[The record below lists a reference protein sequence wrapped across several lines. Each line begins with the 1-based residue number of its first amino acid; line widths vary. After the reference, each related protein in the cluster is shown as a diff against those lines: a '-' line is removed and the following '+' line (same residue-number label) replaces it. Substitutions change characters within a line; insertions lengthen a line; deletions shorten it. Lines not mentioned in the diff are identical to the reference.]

1 LLQLLLLKGEE
12 GHLPNDGPLA
22 LGLRLPFGGETIRTF
37 SELFV
42 AWDEEAPA
50 GAESVFEC
58 ILAGGG
64 LTFRGFGACGALP
77 LRRLACICFS
87 DAMVEFS

>member
-1 LLQLLLLKGEE
+1 
-12 GHLPNDGPLA
+12 LPDDGPLA

-37 SELFV
+37 SELFLNL
-42 AWDEEAPA
+42 DEEATA

-58 ILAGGG
+58 ILAYG
-64 LTFRGFGACGALP
+64 CLP
-77 LRRLACICFS
+77 SGVLGPVESCALRRLACICFS